1 MPSDIDKQDQTTPET
16 AKIRLPKFQFGSAKT
31 SSIDKDF
38 DINTSL
44 SMNFY
49 FAQTN
54 GIISSV
60 SMSATSTFGFE
71 IDYSK
76 LVYLRSGVGDF

>member
-1 MPSDIDKQDQTTPET
+1 MD
-16 AKIRLPKFQFGSAKT
+16 
-31 SSIDKDF
+31 
-38 DINTSL
+38 
-44 SMNFY
+44 FY